1 MTHKLW
7 QNPVSQISIYV
18 RTSNGVLNLLSC
30 LATVWGQIVDS
41 LVSFKPYADKYLWFK
56 KFSEWSNRWSSVANL
71 CLCVTCPFLTY
82 YISLVLC
89 SCKWKDRAL
98 KKKNKKTPK
107 EWNFSAIL
115 KSWNDFNQMAWYL
128 SQCILAHSSAL
139 QSYAELNV
147 KQSKQKC
154 AYRRKWIILG
164 KNTRTPCCK
173 YFDSSDFLNLFT
185 SSSEAFR

>member
-1 MTHKLW
+1 MKMTHKLW
-7 QNPVSQISIYV
+7 QTPVSQILIHM
-18 RTSNGVLNLLSC
+18 RTSNGVLNLLNC
-30 LATVWGQIVDS
+30 LAIVWGQTVDS
-41 LVSFKPYADKYLWFK
+41 LVSFKPYAEKHLWFK
-56 KFSEWSNRWSSVANL
+56 KFSEWNNRWSSVTNL
-71 CLCVTCPFLTY
+71 WPCVTWPFLTY
-82 YISLVLC
+82 YISLVLS

-98 KKKNKKTPK
+98 KKKKKK
-107 EWNFSAIL
+107 EWNFSEIL

-139 QSYAELNV
+139 QSYAEFNV

-164 KNTRTPCCK
+164 KNTRTPCYK
-173 YFDSSDFLNLFT
+173 YFDSSDFLNLLT